1 MKQATKKVWYVYK
14 KIFTDP
20 MLDHKAPTQEWVQDC
35 VDKADASKRAK
46 ELTKSTKYQHSFTYR
61 IDYE

>member
-46 ELTKSTKYQHSFTYR
+46 ELTKSTGQSHSFTFR
-61 IDYE
+61 IDYV

>member
-1 MKQATKKVWYVYK
+1 MRRQTEKIWYVYK

-20 MLDHKAPTQEWVQDC
+20 MINYKAPTQEWVQDC
-35 VDKADASKRAK
+35 VTKGEASKRAK
-46 ELTKSTKYQHSFTYR
+46 ELTKSTRELHSFTYR

>member
-1 MKQATKKVWYVYK
+1 MKRATKKVWYVYK

-20 MLDHKAPTQEWVQDC
+20 MLDYKAPTQEWVQDC
-35 VDKADASKRAK
+35 VDRAEASKRAK

>member
-35 VDKADASKRAK
+35 VDKADASRN
-46 ELTKSTKYQHSFTYR
+46 
-61 IDYE
+61 